1 MTDQKDDNKVNLRV
15 GEVPPNAQ
23 QDIGRGIVRIDSKVM
38 DEISVREGD
47 AVTLKGNRKTVG
59 RVARSYP
66 ADKGLGIAR
75 MDGYMRKNAGTSL
88 GEKVDVERAE
98 LKEAKKITLAPAE
111 EGVMLQVGNPNM
123 FKKALSNRAQ

>member
-1 MTDQKDDNKVNLRV
+1 MGEDNKDETVKLRV

-23 QDIGRGIVRIDSKVM
+23 QDIGRGIVRMDSKVM
-38 DEISVREGD
+38 EELSVAEGD
-47 AVTLKGNRKTVG
+47 AVTLEGGRETVG

-88 GEKVDVERAE
+88 GEKVDVSRAE
-98 LKEAKKITLAPAE
+98 RRKRLPLHPPKKE
-111 EGVMLQVGNPNM
+111 
-123 FKKALSNRAQ
+123 